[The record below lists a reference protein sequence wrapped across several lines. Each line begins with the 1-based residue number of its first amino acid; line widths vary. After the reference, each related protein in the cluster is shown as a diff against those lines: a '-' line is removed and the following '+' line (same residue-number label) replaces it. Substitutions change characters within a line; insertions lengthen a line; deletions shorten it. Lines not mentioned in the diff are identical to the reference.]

1 VSGQGLAGMFDTMR
15 DIIVEPAAFHGAGF
29 PIWATYVGW
38 TVTVALVYPVCRW
51 WVGVKRRR
59 NDWWLSYL

>member
-1 VSGQGLAGMFDTMR
+1 MR